1 MRAFARE
8 YTLRVMLVRAALRR
22 ERKRGR
28 ERERES
34 ERASERARERERQV
48 KLVKAS
54 AIFKHQLLTSI
65 SQDKLHRRY
74 PDFFLGLPLRL
85 IFVYDT
91 I

>member
-34 ERASERARERERQV
+34 ERASERASKREREAGEACQ
-48 KLVKAS
+48 
-54 AIFKHQLLTSI
+54 SI
-65 SQDKLHRRY
+65 SY
-74 PDFFLGLPLRL
+74 
-85 IFVYDT
+85 
-91 I
+91 